1 MMIIVIFCFL
11 ALEDRFQLLSEDK
24 EVNADIKFV
33 LTGPQPTY
41 LNSNPHLSVTSSDV
55 YTETT

>member
-1 MMIIVIFCFL
+1 MIIVIFCFL
-11 ALEDRFQLLSEDK
+11 ALEDHFQLLSEDK

-33 LTGPQPTY
+33 LTALEPTY